1 MDKIKKVI
9 SANSLALFG
18 WFNII
23 LQSRYIREIL
33 GLDLSRAGAG
43 DILFWMFVFHMGI
56 NIVFIL
62 IAAICWVFEY
72 IHSYNPNAKWAF
84 KFPYEKIRPQIL
96 YNIFF
101 FGGLIGI
108 VLPLIAIT
116 LFTILQ

>member
-1 MDKIKKVI
+1 MGKIKKVI
-9 SANSLALFG
+9 SVNLLALFG
-18 WFNII
+18 LFNIFI
-23 LQSRYIREIL
+23 Q
-33 GLDLSRAGAG
+33 GLYYYEVYRGNFGFGG
-43 DILFWMFVFHMGI
+43 DVTWMFLLAN
-56 NIVFIL
+56 NILLIMIALFIL
-62 IAAICWVFEY
+62 LIEY
-72 IHSYNPNAKWAF
+72 LCISPNAKWAF